1 VLVSVRSRS
10 LRIAAALSV
19 ALIAQAA
26 FAQPPAPAKNWQTG
40 EYDMY
45 QAILKEQQPVKRLE
59 MLDGWKQKF
68 PKTDYEDIR
77 QQAYLQ
83 TYSQVMTAAYSSQDT
98 QVWAAGLKS
107 ADAVMSNFDMLFS
120 FKPAE
125 VSDADWATAKKQVR
139 SLAQNMPGYV
149 ALQQKDFAKAETEFT
164 KRLTED
170 PTQAQVSLWLFIAAA
185 NEKPAKWPLLL
196 FEQARA
202 AMYDGE
208 GALDA
213 AQRQKY
219 KAEFEKRYVTYHG
232 ATDGMVELENLAK
245 ANALPPADFKVLS
258 KVEIAK
264 AAADAKEKQEE
275 DFRKQNPMLAL
286 WVQIKTALT
295 AADGADYFEKSM
307 KGAGLPGG
315 VNGVTEFKGKLIEA
329 KPAIRPKELVLSVE
343 DGKTPDVT
351 LKLDAAL
358 VGKMEPGA
366 EIGFQGVASGY
377 TANPYMVTFDVEK
390 AKITGWKGGP
400 AAPVRTPPRR
410 PVRH

>member
-1 VLVSVRSRS
+1 
-10 LRIAAALSV
+10 
-19 ALIAQAA
+19 
-26 FAQPPAPAKNWQTG
+26 
-40 EYDMY
+40 MY

-83 TYSQVMTAAYSSQDT
+83 TYSQVMTAAYSSQDP

-107 ADAVMSNFDMLFS
+107 AEAVTSNFDTLFS

-139 SLAQNMPGYV
+139 ALAQNMPGYV
-149 ALQQKDFAKAETEFT
+149 ALQQKNFAKAETEFT
-164 KRLTED
+164 KVLQQD
-170 PTQAQVSLWLFIAAA
+170 PTQAQVSFWLFITAAS
-185 NEKPAKWPLLL
+185 EKPPKWPLLL
-196 FEQARA
+196 FSLARS

-213 AQRQKY
+213 QHRQANKTD
-219 KAEFEKRYVTYHG
+219 FEGRYVKYHG
-232 ATDGMVELENLAK
+232 ATDGMVEVENLAK
-245 ANALPPADFKVLS
+245 ANALPPADLKILS

-264 AAADAKEKQEE
+264 TAADAKEKQEE
-275 DFRKQNPMLAL
+275 EFRKQNPMLAL
-286 WVQIKTALT
+286 WVQIKTALI
-295 AADGADYFEKSM
+295 AADGANYFDGSS
-307 KGAGLPGG
+307 KGAALPGG

-329 KPAIRPKELVLSVE
+329 KPAIRPKELVLSIE

-366 EIGFQGVASGY
+366 EIGFQGVATGY
-377 TANPYMVTFDVEK
+377 TANPYMVTFEVEK
-390 AKITGWKGGP
+390 AKLPGWKGGP
-400 AAPVRTPPRR
+400 AGPVRTPPRR